1 MGGSRYQRIR
11 QTRTSFLSTNASS
24 IHQKW
29 NSSHRAQ
36 LNTSRGPR
44 KSEKTRKIP
53 AELGRTKGRGEQE
66 EGKGRGEEVR
76 WGLQSCG
83 EMKARKG
90 LHIPGSPSLGELSL
104 DRRRASFSVGRE
116 HSNQHVAAG
125 QSETCTQGTDLSL
138 AHPAL
143 EAFPPMQTSAGC

>member
-1 MGGSRYQRIR
+1 MEGSRCQR
-11 QTRTSFLSTNASS
+11 LSSS
-24 IHQKW
+24 SLSPQMNEKW
-29 NSSHRAQ
+29 NNCHRAQ
-36 LNTSRGPR
+36 LNTSRGPW

-66 EGKGRGEEVR
+66 GKGRGEEVG
-76 WGLQSCG
+76 WGLQPCG
-83 EMKARKG
+83 EMKVRRG

-116 HSNQHVAAG
+116 YSHQRVAAG

>member
-1 MGGSRYQRIR
+1 MWS
-11 QTRTSFLSTNASS
+11 SSLSPQMNE
-24 IHQKW
+24 KW
-29 NSSHRAQ
+29 NNSLGAQ
-36 LNTSRGPR
+36 LNSSRGPWI
-44 KSEKTRKIP
+44 SERTRKIP
-53 AELGRTKGRGEQE
+53 AELRRTNERGEQE
-66 EGKGRGEEVR
+66 EGKGRGEEVH
-76 WGLQSCG
+76 WGLQPCG
-83 EMKARKG
+83 EMKVRRG

-116 HSNQHVAAG
+116 HGKQCVAAG

>member
-1 MGGSRYQRIR
+1 M
-11 QTRTSFLSTNASS
+11 LSSS
-24 IHQKW
+24 LSPQMSEKW
-29 NSSHRAQ
+29 NNSHGAQ

-53 AELGRTKGRGEQE
+53 AELRRTNERGEQE

-83 EMKARKG
+83 EMKVRRG

-104 DRRRASFSVGRE
+104 GSRRASFSVGRE
-116 HSNQHVAAG
+116 HSHQRVAAG
-125 QSETCTQGTDLSL
+125 QGETCTQGTDPSL

-143 EAFPPMQTSAGC
+143 EAFPPMQTRAGC

>member
-1 MGGSRYQRIR
+1 MEGSRCQRLR
-11 QTRTSFLSTNASS
+11 QMWSSSLSPQMNE
-24 IHQKW
+24 KW
-29 NSSHRAQ
+29 NNSHRAQ
-36 LNTSRGPR
+36 LNTSRGPW

-116 HSNQHVAAG
+116 HSNQRVAAG
-125 QSETCTQGTDLSL
+125 QSETCTQGTDPSL

>member
-1 MGGSRYQRIR
+1 MWS
-11 QTRTSFLSTNASS
+11 SCLSPQMNE
-24 IHQKW
+24 KCN
-29 NSSHRAQ
+29 NSHGAQ

-53 AELGRTKGRGEQE
+53 AELRRTKGRGEQE

-76 WGLQSCG
+76 WGLQPCG
-83 EMKARKG
+83 EMKVRRG

-116 HSNQHVAAG
+116 HSHQRVAEG

-138 AHPAL
+138 AHPA
-143 EAFPPMQTSAGC
+143 